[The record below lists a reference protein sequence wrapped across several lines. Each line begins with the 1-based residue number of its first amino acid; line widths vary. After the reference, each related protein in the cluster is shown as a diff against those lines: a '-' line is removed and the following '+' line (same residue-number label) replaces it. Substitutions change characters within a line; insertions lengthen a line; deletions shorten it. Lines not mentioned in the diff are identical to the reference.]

1 MKLAKEFAR
10 CFHRYLGWGAGIVF
24 LFFCLT
30 GSLFLIK
37 PEIERIAEP
46 SRYVT
51 PAHPGEEILTPDAF
65 IKNFESLESSSF
77 SVPTTIRVLE
87 LKTSKDTRRAWSVLV
102 GAKNDKESWV
112 YMATADPY
120 TGEALSYGPGKLS
133 HFFTTVRS
141 WHDSLGLTGEKK
153 KTGRAIVGYLGLAIA
168 VVLLTG
174 LIMWIP
180 SQWKNKKALANSFLP
195 VVSKGSRRAVFSLHN
210 VLGFYST
217 LALLCITLSGVW
229 ICLPWFQKTVD
240 CALCVESKDSAHP
253 RAPSQ
258 QLVAC
263 SCSDCKGECKGN
275 CSCQEKGQGH
285 GQGLGKGQGQ
295 GQGLGKG
302 QGQGQGLG
310 KGQGQGQGLGK
321 GQGQGQGLGKG
332 QGQGHGQGNG
342 MGAGHGMGQGKA
354 VDPAYPDSTYGLG
367 IRAARS
373 PRNTGVKPKIVA
385 MLNAPTPFKS
395 GDKGDALAVLG
406 EVISAQSRTTPKFAG
421 YDIILPEEGSDNA
434 LSIREYDPICGAY
447 ESDVYYWDASS
458 GELLG
463 VKSPSDKP
471 CGERIRGLI
480 KPFHMAMLG
489 GAIWRYIL
497 LLFTLGGCLLS
508 VTGYLII
515 TNRLSAKN
523 GKK

>member
-10 CFHRYLGWGAGIVF
+10 CFHRYWGWGAGIIF

-51 PAHPGEEILTPDAF
+51 PAHPGEEMLTPDAF

-133 HFFTTVRS
+133 NFFTTVRS

-153 KTGRAIVGYLGLAIA
+153 KMGRAIVGYLGLAIA

-195 VVSKGSRRAVFSLHN
+195 VVSKGLRRAVFSLHN

-240 CALCVESKDSAHP
+240 CALCVETKDSAQP
-253 RAPSQ
+253 QGPSQ

-275 CSCQEKGQGH
+275 CACQEKGQGH
-285 GQGLGKGQGQ
+285 
-295 GQGLGKG
+295 
-302 QGQGQGLG
+302 
-310 KGQGQGQGLGK
+310 GQGLGK

-508 VTGYLII
+508 VTGYLIM

>member
-102 GAKNDKESWV
+102 VAKNDKESWV

-302 QGQGQGLG
+302 QG
-310 KGQGQGQGLGK
+310 
-321 GQGQGQGLGKG
+321 
-332 QGQGHGQGNG
+332 HGQGNG

-508 VTGYLII
+508 VTGYLIM

>member
-10 CFHRYLGWGAGIVF
+10 CFHRYLGWGAGIIF

-51 PAHPGEEILTPDAF
+51 PAHPGEEMLTPDAF

-133 HFFTTVRS
+133 NFFTTVRS

-240 CALCVESKDSAHP
+240 CALCVETKDSAQP
-253 RAPSQ
+253 QGPSQ

-263 SCSDCKGECKGN
+263 SCADCKGECKGN

-285 GQGLGKGQGQ
+285 
-295 GQGLGKG
+295 
-302 QGQGQGLG
+302 
-310 KGQGQGQGLGK
+310 
-321 GQGQGQGLGKG
+321 GQGLGKG

-508 VTGYLII
+508 VTGYLIM

>member
-10 CFHRYLGWGAGIVF
+10 CFHRYLGWGAGIIF

-133 HFFTTVRS
+133 NFFTTVRS

-153 KTGRAIVGYLGLAIA
+153 KMGRTIVGYLGLAIA

-229 ICLPWFQKTVD
+229 ICIPWFQKTVD
-240 CALCVESKDSAHP
+240 CALCVETKDSAQP
-253 RAPSQ
+253 QGPSQ

-263 SCSDCKGECKGN
+263 SCADCKGECKGN
-275 CSCQEKGQGH
+275 CACQEKGKGH

-295 GQGLGKG
+295 GLGK
-302 QGQGQGLG
+302 
-310 KGQGQGQGLGK
+310 
-321 GQGQGQGLGKG
+321 GQGQGLGKG

-508 VTGYLII
+508 VTGYLIL

>member
-24 LFFCLT
+24 LFFCIT

-65 IKNFESLESSSF
+65 IKEFESIESSSF

-87 LKTSKDTRRAWSVLV
+87 LKTSNDTRRAWSVLAS
-102 GAKNDKESWV
+102 AKNDKESWV
-112 YMATADPY
+112 YTATADPY
-120 TGEALSYGPGKLS
+120 TGEALSYGSGKLS
-133 HFFTTVRS
+133 KFFTTVRS

-153 KTGRAIVGYLGLAIA
+153 KLGRTIVGYLGLTIA

-174 LIMWIP
+174 IIMWIP
-180 SQWKNKKALANSFLP
+180 SQWSNKKALANSFRP
-195 VVSKGSRRAVFSLHN
+195 VVSKGSRRAFFSLHN

-240 CALCVESKDSAHP
+240 YALCIETEDSAQSHG
-253 RAPSQ
+253 PSQ
-258 QLVAC
+258 QVVAC
-263 SCSDCKGECKGN
+263 SCSDCKSECKGN
-275 CSCQEKGQGH
+275 CACQ
-285 GQGLGKGQGQ
+285 GKGQGQ

-310 KGQGQGQGLGK
+310 KGQGQGQG
-321 GQGQGQGLGKG
+321 
-332 QGQGHGQGNG
+332 HGQGNG
-342 MGAGHGMGQGKA
+342 MSSGHGSGQGMGQGKP
-354 VDPAYPDSTYGLG
+354 VESAYPDSTYGLG
-367 IRAARS
+367 IRVARS
-373 PRNTGVKPKIVA
+373 PRNAGVKPKIVA

-395 GDKGDALAVLG
+395 GDKGDALVVLG
-406 EVISAQSRTTPKFAG
+406 EVISAQNKTTPRFAG
-421 YDIILPEEGSDNA
+421 YDIVIPAAGSDNA

-463 VKSPSDKP
+463 VKSPSDKT

-489 GAIWRYIL
+489 GALWRYIL
-497 LLFTLGGCLLS
+497 LFFTLVGVLLS
-508 VTGYLII
+508 VTGYLIM
-515 TNRLSAKN
+515 TNRLSAK
-523 GKK
+523 KR

>member
-133 HFFTTVRS
+133 NFFTTVRS

-153 KTGRAIVGYLGLAIA
+153 KMGRAIVGYLGLAIA

-217 LALLCITLSGVW
+217 LALLGITLSGVW

-240 CALCVESKDSAHP
+240 CALCVETKDSAQP
-253 RAPSQ
+253 QGPSQ

-263 SCSDCKGECKGN
+263 SCADCKGECKGN
-275 CSCQEKGQGH
+275 CACQEKGKGH
-285 GQGLGKGQGQ
+285 
-295 GQGLGKG
+295 
-302 QGQGQGLG
+302 
-310 KGQGQGQGLGK
+310 GQGLGK

-406 EVISAQSRTTPKFAG
+406 DVIAAQNRTTPKCAG
-421 YDIILPEEGSDNA
+421 YDIVLPEAGSDNA
-434 LSIREYDPICGAY
+434 LSIREYDPICGSYDA
-447 ESDVYYWDASS
+447 DVYYWDVSS

-508 VTGYLII
+508 VTGYLIM

>member
-24 LFFCLT
+24 LFFCIT

-65 IKNFESLESSSF
+65 IKEFESIESSSF

-87 LKTSKDTRRAWSVLV
+87 LKTSNDTRRAWSVLAS
-102 GAKNDKESWV
+102 AKNDKESWV
-112 YMATADPY
+112 YTATADPY
-120 TGEALSYGPGKLS
+120 TGEALSYGSGKLS
-133 HFFTTVRS
+133 KFFTTVRS

-153 KTGRAIVGYLGLAIA
+153 KLGRTIVGYLGLAIA

-180 SQWKNKKALANSFLP
+180 SQWSNKKALANSFRP
-195 VVSKGSRRAVFSLHN
+195 VVSKGSRRAFFSLHN

-240 CALCVESKDSAHP
+240 YALCIETKDSAQSHG
-253 RAPSQ
+253 PSQ
-258 QLVAC
+258 QVVAC
-263 SCSDCKGECKGN
+263 SCSDCKSECKGN
-275 CSCQEKGQGH
+275 CACQ
-285 GQGLGKGQGQ
+285 GKGQ

-310 KGQGQGQGLGK
+310 NGQ
-321 GQGQGQGLGKG
+321 G

-342 MGAGHGMGQGKA
+342 MSSGHGSGQGMGQGKP
-354 VDPAYPDSTYGLG
+354 VESAYPDSTYGLG
-367 IRAARS
+367 IRVARS
-373 PRNTGVKPKIVA
+373 PRNAGVKPKIVA

-395 GDKGDALAVLG
+395 GDKGDALVVLG
-406 EVISAQSRTTPKFAG
+406 EVISAQNKTTPRFAG
-421 YDIILPEEGSDNA
+421 YDIVIPAAGSDNA

-463 VKSPSDKP
+463 VKSPSDKT

-489 GAIWRYIL
+489 GALWRYIL
-497 LLFTLGGCLLS
+497 LFFTLVGVLLS
-508 VTGYLII
+508 VTGYLIM

-523 GKK
+523 VKK

>member
-51 PAHPGEEILTPDAF
+51 PAHPGEEMLTPDAF

-133 HFFTTVRS
+133 NFFTTVRS

-240 CALCVESKDSAHP
+240 CALCVETKDSAQP
-253 RAPSQ
+253 QGPSQ

-275 CSCQEKGQGH
+275 CACQEKGQGH
-285 GQGLGKGQGQ
+285 A
-295 GQGLGKG
+295 
-302 QGQGQGLG
+302 
-310 KGQGQGQGLGK
+310 QGLGK

-332 QGQGHGQGNG
+332 QGQGHRQGNG

-367 IRAARS
+367 IRSARS

-508 VTGYLII
+508 VTGYLIM

>member
-10 CFHRYLGWGAGIVF
+10 CFHRYLGWGAGIIF

-51 PAHPGEEILTPDAF
+51 PAHPGEEMLTPDAF

-133 HFFTTVRS
+133 NFFTTVRS

-240 CALCVESKDSAHP
+240 YALCIETKDSAQSHG
-253 RAPSQ
+253 PSQ
-258 QLVAC
+258 QVVAC
-263 SCSDCKGECKGN
+263 SCSDCKSECKGN
-275 CSCQEKGQGH
+275 CACQ
-285 GQGLGKGQGQ
+285 GKGQGQ

-310 KGQGQGQGLGK
+310 KGQGQGQGLC
-321 GQGQGQGLGKG
+321 KG
-332 QGQGHGQGNG
+332 QGQGHGQGNDMG
-342 MGAGHGMGQGKA
+342 SGHGAGHGMGQGKT
-354 VDPAYPDSTYGLG
+354 VETAYPDSTYGLG

-406 EVISAQSRTTPKFAG
+406 EVISAQNRTTPKFAG
-421 YDIILPEEGSDNA
+421 YDIIPPEEGSDNA

-463 VKSPSDKP
+463 VKSPSDKT

-489 GAIWRYIL
+489 GALWRYIL
-497 LLFTLGGCLLS
+497 LFFTLVGVLLS
-508 VTGYLII
+508 VTGYLIM

-523 GKK
+523 VKK

>member
-10 CFHRYLGWGAGIVF
+10 SFHRYLGWGAGIVF

-51 PAHPGEEILTPDAF
+51 PAHPGEELLTPDAF
-65 IKNFESLESSSF
+65 IKNFESIESSSF

-102 GAKNDKESWV
+102 SAKNDKESWV

-133 HFFTTVRS
+133 NFFTTLRS

-153 KTGRAIVGYLGLAIA
+153 KTGRTIVGYLGLAIA
-168 VVLLTG
+168 VVLLSG

-180 SQWKNKKALANSFLP
+180 SQWSNKKALANSFLP
-195 VVSKGSRRAVFSLHN
+195 VVSKGARRAFFSLHN

-240 CALCVESKDSAHP
+240 CALCVETKDSAQP
-253 RAPSQ
+253 QGPSQ

-275 CSCQEKGQGH
+275 CACQEKG
-285 GQGLGKGQGQ
+285 KGQ

-321 GQGQGQGLGKG
+321 G
-332 QGQGHGQGNG
+332 HGQGIG
-342 MGAGHGMGQGKA
+342 MGAGNGAGHGMGNGKA

-385 MLNAPTPFKS
+385 MLNAPTPFRS

-406 EVISAQSRTTPKFAG
+406 DVISAQNRTTPKFAG
-421 YDIILPEEGSDNA
+421 YDIVLPEAGSDNA
-434 LSIREYDPICGAY
+434 LSIREYDPICGSHDA
-447 ESDVYYWDASS
+447 DVYYWDVSS

-480 KPFHMAMLG
+480 KPFHMALLG

-497 LLFTLGGCLLS
+497 LLFTLIGVTLS
-508 VTGYLII
+508 VTGYVIM

-523 GKK
+523 VKK

>member
-24 LFFCLT
+24 LFFCIT

-65 IKNFESLESSSF
+65 IKEFESIESSSF

-87 LKTSKDTRRAWSVLV
+87 LKTSNDTRRAWSVLV
-102 GAKNDKESWV
+102 SAKNDKESWV

-133 HFFTTVRS
+133 NFFTTVRS

-180 SQWKNKKALANSFLP
+180 SQWKNKKTLANSFLP

-240 CALCVESKDSAHP
+240 YALCIETKDSAQSHG
-253 RAPSQ
+253 PSQ
-258 QLVAC
+258 QVVAC
-263 SCSDCKGECKGN
+263 SCSDCKSECKGN
-275 CSCQEKGQGH
+275 CACQGKGQ
-285 GQGLGKGQGQ
+285 GQGQ
-295 GQGLGKG
+295 GQGLGKGQG

-332 QGQGHGQGNG
+332 QGQGHGQGNDMG
-342 MGAGHGMGQGKA
+342 SGHGAGHGMGQGKT
-354 VDPAYPDSTYGLG
+354 VETAYPDSTYGLG

-406 EVISAQSRTTPKFAG
+406 DVISAQNRTTPKFAG
-421 YDIILPEEGSDNA
+421 YDLILPESGSDNA

-463 VKSPSDKP
+463 VKSPSDKT

-489 GAIWRYIL
+489 GALWRYIL
-497 LLFTLGGCLLS
+497 LFFTLVGVLLS
-508 VTGYLII
+508 VTGYLIM

-523 GKK
+523 VKK

>member
-133 HFFTTVRS
+133 NFFTTVRS

-153 KTGRAIVGYLGLAIA
+153 KMGRTIVGYLGLAIA
-168 VVLLTG
+168 IVLLSG

-180 SQWKNKKALANSFLP
+180 SQWSNKKALANSFRP
-195 VVSKGSRRAVFSLHN
+195 VVSKGWRRAFFTLHN

-240 CALCVESKDSAHP
+240 CALCVETKDSAQP
-253 RAPSQ
+253 QGPSQ

-275 CSCQEKGQGH
+275 CACQEKGKGH
-285 GQGLGKGQGQ
+285 
-295 GQGLGKG
+295 
-302 QGQGQGLG
+302 
-310 KGQGQGQGLGK
+310 
-321 GQGQGQGLGKG
+321 GQGLGKG

-508 VTGYLII
+508 VTGYLIM

>member
-285 GQGLGKGQGQ
+285 GQGLGKGQG
-295 GQGLGKG
+295 
-302 QGQGQGLG
+302 
-310 KGQGQGQGLGK
+310 
-321 GQGQGQGLGKG
+321 
-332 QGQGHGQGNG
+332 
-342 MGAGHGMGQGKA
+342 
-354 VDPAYPDSTYGLG
+354 
-367 IRAARS
+367 
-373 PRNTGVKPKIVA
+373 
-385 MLNAPTPFKS
+385 
-395 GDKGDALAVLG
+395 
-406 EVISAQSRTTPKFAG
+406 
-421 YDIILPEEGSDNA
+421 
-434 LSIREYDPICGAY
+434 
-447 ESDVYYWDASS
+447 
-458 GELLG
+458 
-463 VKSPSDKP
+463 
-471 CGERIRGLI
+471 
-480 KPFHMAMLG
+480 
-489 GAIWRYIL
+489 
-497 LLFTLGGCLLS
+497 
-508 VTGYLII
+508 
-515 TNRLSAKN
+515 
-523 GKK
+523 

>member
-51 PAHPGEEILTPDAF
+51 PAHPGEEMLTPDAF

-133 HFFTTVRS
+133 NFFTTVRS

-240 CALCVESKDSAHP
+240 CALCVETKDSAQP
-253 RAPSQ
+253 QGPSQ

-275 CSCQEKGQGH
+275 CACQEKGQGH
-285 GQGLGKGQGQ
+285 A
-295 GQGLGKG
+295 
-302 QGQGQGLG
+302 
-310 KGQGQGQGLGK
+310 QGLGK

-332 QGQGHGQGNG
+332 QGQGHRQGNG

-367 IRAARS
+367 IRSARS

-406 EVISAQSRTTPKFAG
+406 EVISAQNRTTPKFAG

-508 VTGYLII
+508 VTGYLIM